1 MRVQKIWADC
11 KDGEAVFFGDK
22 TSAIWTKRGMWAHF
36 AGSSKYVEGGRRV
49 YEADIKSVRPA
60 ISAAPAMPQPEAAVK
75 PAPTWKK
82 RLLKGIGSIF
92 RR

>member
-22 TSAIWTKRGMWAHF
+22 TDAIWTKRGMWAHF

-49 YEADIKSVRPA
+49 YEADIESVRPA
-60 ISAAPAMPQPEAAVK
+60 MTSAPAMPKRAEAVK
-75 PAPTWKK
+75 PKK
-82 RLLKGIGSIF
+82 TGLLASLGSMF
-92 RR
+92 QK